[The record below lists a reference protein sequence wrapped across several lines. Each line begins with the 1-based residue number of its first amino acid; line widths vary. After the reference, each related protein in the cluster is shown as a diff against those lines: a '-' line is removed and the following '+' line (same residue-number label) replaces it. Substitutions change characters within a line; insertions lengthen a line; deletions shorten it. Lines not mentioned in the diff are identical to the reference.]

1 MEQFFCT
8 RPGVQHF
15 CEFFARSGI
24 IPGLSCRLGYP
35 HKLLSALIL
44 LRLRNAKRLWKL
56 ACAPIPTQPRSNL
69 QEELRVMR
77 FRVILS
83 LVTMAMACF
92 TLAVWTSSV
101 PEQSR
106 QLLPG
111 DESDHR
117 DFA

>member
-1 MEQFFCT
+1 
-8 RPGVQHF
+8 
-15 CEFFARSGI
+15 
-24 IPGLSCRLGYP
+24 
-35 HKLLSALIL
+35 
-44 LRLRNAKRLWKL
+44 
-56 ACAPIPTQPRSNL
+56 
-69 QEELRVMR
+69 MR